1 MQLKSDD
8 IIEANLFY
16 LLYSFLKQSV
26 FQQSSPEDVPN
37 DFLANMYSI
46 IEENIDDS
54 SLSVGFLARNLA
66 ISKSTLNRKLLMRT
80 GLSAN
85 ETIRRYRLQ
94 KAALLLLSGKNVS
107 EAAYLCGFE
116 TPSYFT
122 QCFKGFY
129 KTTPKKYAQSGLLNG
144 INNTLRAV

>member
-1 MQLKSDD
+1 METD
-8 IIEANLFY
+8 LFY
-16 LLYSFLKQSV
+16 VIYSLLKQSA
-26 FQQSSPEDVPN
+26 FQQLLSGYFDVPD
-37 DFLANMYSI
+37 DFLESLYAV
-46 IEENIDDS
+46 IEKNIDAS

-66 ISKSTLNRKLLMRT
+66 ISKSTLNRRLLTRT

-122 QCFKGFY
+122 QCFKEFY
-129 KTTPKKYAQSGLLNG
+129 KITPKKYAQSRALNSM
-144 INNTLRAV
+144 NEHLRAS